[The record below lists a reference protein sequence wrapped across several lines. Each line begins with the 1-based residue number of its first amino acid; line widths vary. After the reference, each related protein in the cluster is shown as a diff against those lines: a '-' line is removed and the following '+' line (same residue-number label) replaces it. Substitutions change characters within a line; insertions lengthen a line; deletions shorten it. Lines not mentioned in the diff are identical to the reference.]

1 MPILNRILG
10 LVRGVAGGR
19 AGGHGL
25 AGLGQPHGAPGHRP
39 PGARP
44 RAGGGLLSK
53 LLGQARRRL

>member
-10 LVRGVAGGR
+10 LVRGAARKPTGGP
-19 AGGHGL
+19 GL

-39 PGARP
+39 PGGRP
-44 RAGGGLLSK
+44 SAGGGLLSK